1 MPENH
6 STIYWFACM
15 ATPFFVES
23 RHTVVSILI
32 ISITWIISMPCC
44 VQGLS
49 AGGCWM
55 LDGEDESHVCF
66 CLIPG
71 AGGRG

>member
-23 RHTVVSILI
+23 HHTVVSILI
-32 ISITWIISMPCC
+32 IGITWIISMPCC
-44 VQGLS
+44 VQIDYFYAMLCTGSVCWWLLD
-49 AGGCWM
+49 AG
-55 LDGEDESHVCF
+55 
-66 CLIPG
+66 
-71 AGGRG
+71 R